1 MYDTLMNNFML
12 RLEATGGFPRFF
24 VQGQNE
30 MVEIITPDG
39 RVLAVMD
46 REAWDEDLLPLM
58 KWFKQRG

>member
-1 MYDTLMNNFML
+1 MYDTLMNNFI
-12 RLEATGGFPRFF
+12 EATGGFPRFF
-24 VQGQNE
+24 DQGQNE